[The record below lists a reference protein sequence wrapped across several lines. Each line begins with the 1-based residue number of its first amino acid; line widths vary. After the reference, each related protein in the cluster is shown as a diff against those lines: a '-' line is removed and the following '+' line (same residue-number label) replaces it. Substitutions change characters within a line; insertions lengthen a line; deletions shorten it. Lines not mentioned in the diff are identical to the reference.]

1 MAQLIGQQELDEN
14 GNPKTPSSGPQP
26 ITGPSPITQPSTSGG
41 APQAAPSQQAP
52 APKGSGFTDIGKIK
66 RANVGADVGLAKA
79 ATQGIQQNI
88 QSGMQQLGDMWKNY
102 SGRIQSQQVAPLN
115 KQKIQELTNKAASGE
130 QLTPDEQKEITKY
143 TQFQYKGP
151 TSIEGDD
158 ASQLA
163 TQQAIAANA
172 RKQALLTLGR
182 QGRRDLL
189 TQGIASQGQPY
200 TQGMS
205 RLDELFL
212 GGKGARGVLGQLR
225 GQTAAF
231 EQEASG
237 LGSKVSQAAKAAKA
251 AGEAADVE
259 ATGIVEGGLSNILS
273 KGSSAKTAFAA
284 TEKKKQD
291 AATGLENLFSNP
303 NITEESVNSAIQTAL
318 DAGIIDQ
325 TKADLIKDLSLN
337 PDAAKIFGKKSV
349 DGFTKAY
356 GLNDFL
362 GGGFTAGTT
371 SDSDYDYLSDTD
383 LSSGNTLSKLV
394 GGKEWKRGA
403 SPTAGN
409 FNLDT
414 TGVKNATNKALQES
428 NEIEQSE
435 NAALKEV
442 MDRIVNTSNTIKSLE
457 QTAHRNPSAAGQIE
471 LLKKQLEENEM
482 FKTSHTKNI
491 AQQQARRN
499 AVEKFRKKYNFG
511 GLV

>member
-14 GNPKTPSSGPQP
+14 GNPKTPSSGQQP

-66 RANVGADVGLAKA
+66 RANTGADVGLAKA

-88 QSGMQQLGDMWKNY
+88 QGGMQQLSDIYNKY
-102 SGRIQSQQVAPLN
+102 SNRIKGKRVGPANTSR
-115 KQKIQELTNKAASGE
+115 IQELTNKAASGQPLTDAE
-130 QLTPDEQKEITKY
+130 QAEITRY
-143 TQFQYKGP
+143 TQYEYSGP
-151 TSIEGDD
+151 TTFEAKDQTDFD
-158 ASQLA
+158 AIRKSAQEA
-163 TQQAIAANA
+163 QQ
-172 RKQALLTLGR
+172 KVLMTLGQ

-189 TQGIASQGQPY
+189 AQGIGGQGQLY
-200 TQGMS
+200 TDGMS

-212 GGKGARGVLGQLR
+212 GGRGARGVLGSLR
-225 GQTAAF
+225 GQATDF
-231 EQEASG
+231 STKGDLYSG
-237 LGSKVSQAAKAAKA
+237 ELAKEDAAAKAE
-251 AGEAADVE
+251 GEAADLA

-471 LLKKQLEENEM
+471 LLKKQLEEDEM